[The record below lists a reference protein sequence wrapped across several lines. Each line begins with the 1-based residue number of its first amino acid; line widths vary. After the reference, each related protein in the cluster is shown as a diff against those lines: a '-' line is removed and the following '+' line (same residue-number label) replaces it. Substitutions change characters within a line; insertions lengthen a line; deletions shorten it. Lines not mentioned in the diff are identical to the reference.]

1 MLSYEDKE
9 SENMTEDK
17 NQNIQNKSQNQ
28 ASRSNLNTADK
39 SQNKLLT
46 KAAIVGVVA
55 GLLGGGVSYVGLE
68 QYSNYAGSSS
78 AQTSISSSSASISKT
93 SAKNSGTMT
102 SAYNKVKGAVVSVI
116 NLKKNS
122 TRKSNS
128 IYDLFGGSDDDSSS
142 SSSSSTT
149 KYTTYSEGSGVIYL
163 KSNGKGYIV
172 TNNHVISGSD
182 KVQVVLASGKTVDA
196 KVVGKDSTSDLAV
209 LSIDAKYVTQTAS
222 FGDSKSLITGQ
233 TVIAVGS
240 PMGSEYASSVTQGI
254 ISAPS
259 RTITTSSNQQT
270 VIQTDAAINPGN
282 SGGPLVNSAGQVIGI
297 NSMKLSQSTDGT
309 SVEGMGFAIPSNEV
323 VTIINQLVK
332 NGKVTRPQLGIRV
345 ISLSELSSAYKEQ
358 LGIKTNLKR
367 GIYVASVTKNSA
379 ASAAGMKS
387 GDIITKVD
395 GTSVSDVVSLHE
407 ILYKHKIGDKVTVTV
422 DRNGKTVNL
431 DVTLKSN

>member
-1 MLSYEDKE
+1 MLNYEDKE

-17 NQNIQNKSQNQ
+17 NPNVQNQSQNQ
-28 ASRSNLNTADK
+28 ASRSNLSTADK

-68 QYSNYAGSSS
+68 QYSNYADSSS
-78 AQTSISSSSASISKT
+78 AQTSISSSSASISKN

-116 NLKKNS
+116 HLKKNS
-122 TRKSNS
+122 TRKSSS
-128 IYDLFGGSDDDSSS
+128 IYDLFGGGDSDS

-182 KVQVVLASGKTVDA
+182 KVQVVLASGKTVSA

-282 SGGPLVNSAGQVIGI
+282 SGGALVNSAGQVIGI

-332 NGKVTRPQLGIRV
+332 NGKVTRPQLGIKV
-345 ISLSELSSAYKEQ
+345 ISLSELNSAYREQ
-358 LGIKTNLKR
+358 LGIKTSLKS

-422 DRNGKTVNL
+422 NRNGKTVNL

>member
-332 NGKVTRPQLGIRV
+332 NGKVTRPQLGIKV

-358 LGIKTNLKR
+358 LGIKTNLKS
-367 GIYVASVTKNSA
+367 GIYVPSVTKNSA

>member
-1 MLSYEDKE
+1 MLNYEDKE

-17 NQNIQNKSQNQ
+17 NPNVQNQSQNQ
-28 ASRSNLNTADK
+28 ASRSNLSTADK

-68 QYSNYAGSSS
+68 QYSNYADSSS
-78 AQTSISSSSASISKT
+78 AQTSISSSSASISKN

-122 TRKSNS
+122 TRKSSS
-128 IYDLFGGSDDDSSS
+128 IYDLFGGGDSDS

-182 KVQVVLASGKTVDA
+182 KVQVVLASGKTVSA

-282 SGGPLVNSAGQVIGI
+282 SGGALVNSAGQVIGI

-332 NGKVTRPQLGIRV
+332 NGKVTRPQLGIKV
-345 ISLSELSSAYKEQ
+345 ISLSELNSAYREQ
-358 LGIKTNLKR
+358 LGIKTSLKS

-395 GTSVSDVVSLHE
+395 GTSVSDVF
-407 ILYKHKIGDKVTVTV
+407 TP
-422 DRNGKTVNL
+422 
-431 DVTLKSN
+431 